1 MVGTDDD
8 TDDESKAI
16 LYSEYIYI
24 FIYFLLYIYIWSHL
38 AVLKILKANKVTKK
52 RSDVFADTAEDKISK
67 KSRSNVKYAVPVG
80 VQSKESH
87 KGKAIPT
94 VCNHICIFISWLYGY
109 FLTNEY

>member
-1 MVGTDDD
+1 MKG

-52 RSDVFADTAEDKISK
+52 RSDVFADTAGDKISSK
-67 KSRSNVKYAVPVG
+67 KSKSNEEDAVPIG
-80 VQSKESH
+80 VHSKKNH
-87 KGKAIPT
+87 KGQAIPT
-94 VCNHICIFISWLYGY
+94 VRNHICTSISWLYGY